1 MISSCAH
8 IVRMEYIYGLQNKK
22 YLHIY
27 DWNYWWGY
35 YRCGKDWDPFDAAE
49 FSLSED
55 EAGEAPFSTLI
66 SITSLPFTRPFWTV
80 SLWSRITRIIR
91 TFWSRQGGSEA
102 VNRTGSSGRCTI
114 RFFTGDAFLQ
124 RLRPERRPADTAAF
138 PVCTALLRGDL
149 SPGGAPPHS
158 GGADALGG
166 DTVPT
171 PIRPAVFLYAC
182 TSSQPTGGNG
192 VV

>member
-1 MISSCAH
+1 MGCKAKNICIFMTGTTGGA
-8 IVRMEYIYGLQNKK
+8 ITAAVRT
-22 YLHIY
+22 
-27 DWNYWWGY
+27 WNLSMRRSFLFLRTRRE
-35 YRCGKDWDPFDAAE
+35 RC
-49 FSLSED
+49 
-55 EAGEAPFSTLI
+55 PFSTLI
-66 SITSLPFTRPFWTV
+66 SITSPHFTRPFGRV

-102 VNRTGSSGRCTI
+102 ANRTGSLGRCTI
-114 RFFTGDAFLQ
+114 RFFAGDAFLQ

-171 PIRPAVFLYAC
+171 PVRPAVFLHAC
-182 TSSQPTGGNG
+182 TSPQPTGGDG
-192 VV
+192 AV

>member
-1 MISSCAH
+1 MGCKA
-8 IVRMEYIYGLQNKK
+8 KK

-35 YRCGKDWDPFDAAE
+35 YRCCKDWEPFHAAE

-55 EAGEAPFSTLI
+55 EAGEVPFSTLI
-66 SITSLPFTRPFWTV
+66 SITSPHFTRPFGRV

-102 VNRTGSSGRCTI
+102 ANRTGSSGRCTI
-114 RFFTGDAFLQ
+114 RFFAGDAFLQ
-124 RLRPERRPADTAAF
+124 RLRPERRPADTAAL

-171 PIRPAVFLYAC
+171 PVRPAVFLHAC
-182 TSSQPTGGNG
+182 TSPQPTGGDG
-192 VV
+192 AV

>member
-1 MISSCAH
+1 MDCKA
-8 IVRMEYIYGLQNKK
+8 KK

-35 YRCGKDWDPFDAAE
+35 YRCCKDWEPFHAAE

-55 EAGEAPFSTLI
+55 EQERRPFSTLI

-80 SLWSRITRIIR
+80 SLWSRIIRIIR

-102 VNRTGSSGRCTI
+102 VNRTGSSGAVLSA
-114 RFFTGDAFLQ
+114 FFTGDAFLQ

-166 DTVPT
+166 DSVPA
-171 PIRPAVFLYAC
+171 PVRPAVFLHAC
-182 TSSQPTGGNG
+182 TSSQPAGGDG
-192 VV
+192 AV